1 MSNSLFQCLIDWDW
15 VWKPT
20 LSTPHQSLCRT
31 ALTLAGHP
39 KHHRLEHT
47 TSYDGNITHQ
57 QQAAAPSPTPLQAQR
72 VADALH
78 REICSIRHFEVCN
91 YIGFCLVSF
100 FGLFLVLFL
109 FLMESTQWSVCVQPF
124 IRRHSVNQC
133 VGGIKSDQLQLQIRF
148 QSRLFSGDVF

>member
-20 LSTPHQSLCRT
+20 LLTPHQSLCRT

-72 VADALH
+72 VSATRVVPRNLLH
-78 REICSIRHFEVCN
+78 KVFPRCVTTFASAWFR
-91 YIGFCLVSF
+91 
-100 FGLFLVLFL
+100 FLVYFW
-109 FLMESTQWSVCVQPF
+109 FCFVFDDGIECVCSTPF
-124 IRRHSVNQC
+124 IRHSVFCC
-133 VGGIKSDQLQLQIRF
+133 VRFFCNLWGSTSASNSLPIKT
-148 QSRLFSGDVF
+148 LFG